1 MMKTRLLL
9 TMAFAAMML
18 TALGANVKET
28 VSQVSATITV
38 TDDMDYIINGD
49 TPFTDEGMV
58 DLQNTTHAVLI
69 IERVKPSKVIST
81 LLAGHV
87 RINGAKA
94 QNDVNCQVRLYGT
107 RGSMI
112 LPYARN
118 DNPLTV
124 YSEQNFQGDQCS
136 DFGLENDGGYIREC
150 PDITNLHDVANAI
163 MRTKYEL
170 SEELA
175 LQRHYQ
181 TSPEEYAE
189 KWKEYCTFADA
200 AADKARQWLGIK
212 G

>member
-1 MMKTRLLL
+1 
-9 TMAFAAMML
+9 ML
-18 TALGANVKET
+18 
-28 VSQVSATITV
+28 
-38 TDDMDYIINGD
+38 
-49 TPFTDEGMV
+49 F
-58 DLQNTTHAVLI
+58 AVLI

-136 DFGLENDGGYIREC
+136 DFGLENDGGYMVTLTDKKLNNRIRSFR
-150 PDITNLHDVANAI
+150 LKRGYMV
-163 MRTKYEL
+163 
-170 SEELA
+170 
-175 LQRHYQ
+175 
-181 TSPEEYAE
+181 
-189 KWKEYCTFADA
+189 TFATGKSGYGYQRCFIA
-200 AADKARQWLGIK
+200 NSADVEFATLPQILDGKIVSGD
-212 G
+212 